1 MNFDIIREYVLNK
14 KHVTESQPFGDDVLV
29 YKVVDKMFMSMNFE
43 IPPEINLKC
52 DPETAIEL
60 RERYESVLPGYHMNK
75 THWNTVIIND
85 TIPPKEIFK
94 MIDDSY
100 NLIVNGFSVSKRKQY
115 FDS

>member
-52 DPETAIEL
+52 DPEQAIEL
-60 RERYESVLPGYHMNK
+60 RERYEAVLPGYHMNK
-75 THWNTVIIND
+75 THWNTVIIDN
-85 TIPPKEIFK
+85 TIPPKEILK
-94 MIDDSY
+94 MIDASY
-100 NLIVNGFSVSKRKQY
+100 NLIVNAFSVSKRKQY